1 MRNAS
6 IKRPVM
12 DLTKVKTMTAK
23 IVGLLLLADKQ
34 AENGVTILLE
44 AIDSDYNEVEMT
56 LHS

>member
-1 MRNAS
+1 
-6 IKRPVM
+6 M